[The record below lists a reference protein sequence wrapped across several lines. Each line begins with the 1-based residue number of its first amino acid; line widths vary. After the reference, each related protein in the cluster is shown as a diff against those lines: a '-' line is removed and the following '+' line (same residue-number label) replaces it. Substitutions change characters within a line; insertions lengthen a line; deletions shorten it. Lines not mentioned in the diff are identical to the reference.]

1 MPDKG
6 QDMYNWVRDLFPINR
21 SITGEGVR
29 ETLNYLKKIVPLK
42 IKSVPTGYKAY
53 DWTVPNEWKV
63 KEAFI
68 KDDKNKKIID
78 FKNNNLHLVSYSTAF
93 NKTLTFKELKN
104 HLYTLP
110 KQPNAIPYVTSYYKK
125 NWGFCLEFNK
135 YKKLDKSKK
144 YKVFIDS
151 SLKKGKL
158 NYGEIII
165 KGKVKKEIFISTYVC
180 HPSMANNELSGPV
193 LATMIAKILLSQ
205 KNYFSYRII
214 YVPET
219 IGSLVYLSKNF
230 KKLKKNTVA
239 GFNLTCVGDS
249 KKFSF
254 LPSRNGNTLA
264 DQSALYIL
272 KKHVKKFTSYNWL
285 NRGSDERQYCS
296 PGFDLP
302 VVNVMRSKHG
312 TYKEYHTS
320 LDNLDFVSKKGLQ
333 ESLEIHLKIFKF
345 IESNLFYK
353 SKILG
358 EPFLS
363 KHNLHDSLN
372 KNQNH
377 YLLRKK
383 ILDFLSYADGR
394 KSLLEISVII
404 NVPFDEL
411 KKVADILLKKKII
424 RLND

>member
-1 MPDKG
+1 MLDKG
-6 QDMYNWVRDLFPINR
+6 QTMYNWIRDLFPINR
-21 SITGEGVR
+21 SITGDGVR
-29 ETLNYLKKIVPLK
+29 ETLFYLKKIVPIK

-68 KDDKNKKIID
+68 KDDQNKTIID
-78 FKNNNLHLVSYSTAF
+78 FKNNNLHLVSYSTAI

-104 HLYTLP
+104 HLHTLP

-144 YKVFIDS
+144 YKVFINS

-205 KNYFSYRII
+205 NNYFSYRII

-264 DQSALYIL
+264 DESSIYIL
-272 KKHVKKFTSYNWL
+272 KKYVKKFILYNWL

-312 TYKEYHTS
+312 TYREYHTS

-353 SKILG
+353 SNILG

-394 KSLLEISVII
+394 KSLLEISAII
-404 NVPFDEL
+404 NVPFE
-411 KKVADILLKKKII
+411 KNCRYTFQEK
-424 RLND
+424 NH